1 MAGITFKGNPINTCG
16 ELPSVGSKAPD
27 FTLVA
32 KDLSEASLATFA
44 GKKVVLN
51 IVPSF
56 DTGICATS
64 VKTFNQKA
72 GEIGETAI
80 VNVSMDLP
88 FAQSRFCE
96 AESVEHVTNLSVF
109 RSPEFGTA
117 YGITMTDGPL
127 KGLLGRA
134 VVVLNENHEVIYNE
148 LVPEIAQEPNYDAA
162 LSALTQT
169 A

>member
-1 MAGITFKGNPINTCG
+1 MAGITLKGNPINTSG
-16 ELPSVGSKAPD
+16 DLPAVGSKAPG

-32 KDLSEASLATFA
+32 KDLSEATLESFA

-56 DTGICATS
+56 DTGVCATS

-72 GEIGETAI
+72 GEIGETVIA
-80 VNVSMDLP
+80 NVSMDLP
-88 FAQSRFCE
+88 FAQTRFCE
-96 AESVEHVTNLSVF
+96 AENVEHVTNLSCF
-109 RSPEFGTA
+109 RSPEFGSA
-117 YGITMTDGPL
+117 YGIQLVDGPL
-127 KGLLGRA
+127 QGLLGRA

-162 LSALTQT
+162 LNALTQT